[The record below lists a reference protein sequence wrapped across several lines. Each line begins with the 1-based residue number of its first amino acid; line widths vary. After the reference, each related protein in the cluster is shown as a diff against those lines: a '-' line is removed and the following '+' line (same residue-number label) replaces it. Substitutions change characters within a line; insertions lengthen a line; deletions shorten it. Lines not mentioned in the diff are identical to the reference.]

1 MGVYMP
7 DAKIISNIVRAE
19 KRAVSNLKLFEASL
33 RDVSVFDNSYFLQ
46 KRKIVDNRI
55 NINVNIPM

>member
-1 MGVYMP
+1 MP
-7 DAKIISNIVRAE
+7 DARIISNTVRAE
-19 KRAVSNLKLFEASL
+19 KKAVTILKLVAVSL

-46 KRKIVDNRI
+46 KRKIVDNKT

>member
-1 MGVYMP
+1 MP
-7 DAKIISNIVRAE
+7 DDKIINNIVRAE
-19 KRAVSNLKLFEASL
+19 KKAVTILKLVAVSL